1 MGKEIY
7 VPKGGGVQDST
18 TLNRLFRY
26 KAEQVSTIVTEAAD
40 VEDAIAY
47 ALDICDQK
55 EACTILPSGCEYNL
69 SESAQALCDGKPAK
83 LIAAPDLSRHHWDF
97 LLAECDKA
105 GIGAIRDGLRSHLGG
120 IDIGISWAQHG
131 IAETG
136 TLVIDSTD
144 EDLRLAT
151 MVSEIHI
158 AFLPLSGIVE
168 SATDLTRTLQSQ
180 MNTDSHYLAMVTGAS
195 RTADIER
202 VLALG
207 VHGPLELHI
216 VLIGEHHV

>member
-1 MGKEIY
+1 MVKE
-7 VPKGGGVQDST
+7 KGVLEST
-18 TLNRLFRY
+18 PLGRLFRS
-26 KAEQVSTIVTEAAD
+26 KAEAVSAFVREVTA

-47 ALDICDQK
+47 ALEICLQK
-55 EACTILPSGCEYNL
+55 EACTILPSGCEHHL
-69 SESAQALCDGKPAK
+69 SGKAKALCDGKPAK
-83 LIAAPDLSRHHWDF
+83 LIAAPDLNQQHWDI
-97 LLAECDKA
+97 LATGCDKA
-105 GIGAIRDGLRSHLGG
+105 GIGAIKEGLRNHLGG
-120 IDIGISWAQHG
+120 IDIGITWAQYG

-151 MVSEIHI
+151 MISEIHV
-158 AFLPLSGIVE
+158 AFLPFSGIYE
-168 SATDLTRTLQSQ
+168 SGADLTRPLRSQ
-180 MNTDSHYLAMVTGAS
+180 MEADGNYLAMVTGAS

-216 VLIGEHHV
+216 VVIGDEHV

>member
-1 MGKEIY
+1 MLEA
-7 VPKGGGVQDST
+7 T
-18 TLNRLFRY
+18 TLDRLFRY
-26 KAEQVSTIVTEAAD
+26 KAEQVSAIVKEVAV

-47 ALDICDQK
+47 AVDTCSQK
-55 EACTILPSGCEYNL
+55 EACAILPSGCEHHL
-69 SESAQALCDGKPAK
+69 SNPAQSLCNGKPAK
-83 LIAAPDLSRHHWDF
+83 LIAAPDLGRHHWQM
-97 LLAECDKA
+97 LVAKCDQA
-105 GIGAIRDGLRSHLGG
+105 GVGVIKDGLREHLGG
-120 IDIGISWAQHG
+120 IDIGITWAQHG
-131 IAETG
+131 IADTG

-158 AFLPLSGIVE
+158 AFLPLSDIVE
-168 SATDLTRTLQSQ
+168 SATDLSRQLLSK
-180 MNTDSHYLAMVTGAS
+180 MKGDGNYLAMVTGAS

-216 VLIGEHHV
+216 VLIKEHHA

>member
-1 MGKEIY
+1 MQE
-7 VPKGGGVQDST
+7 VT
-18 TLNRLFRY
+18 NLNRLFRY
-26 KAEQVSTIVTEAAD
+26 RAEQVSTIVTEVDD

-47 ALDICDQK
+47 ALDICNQK
-55 EACTILPSGCEYNL
+55 EACALLPSGCEL
-69 SESAQALCDGKPAK
+69 DISESAQSLCDGKPAK
-83 LIAAPDLSRHHWDF
+83 LIAAPDLSRHHWDR
-97 LLAECDKA
+97 LVAGCERE
-105 GIGAIRDGLRSHLGG
+105 GIGTIRDGLRNHLGG
-120 IDIGISWAQHG
+120 IDIGISWAQFG

-158 AFLPLSGIVE
+158 AFLPVSGIVE
-168 SATDLTRTLQSQ
+168 SAADLAHQLQDQ
-180 MNTDSHYLAMVTGAS
+180 MKNDDHYLAMVTGAS

-216 VLIGEHHV
+216 VLIKEPHV

>member
-1 MGKEIY
+1 M
-7 VPKGGGVQDST
+7 QDTT
-18 TLNRLFRY
+18 TLNRLFQY
-26 KAEQVSTIVTEAAD
+26 KAEQVSTIVTEVAA
-40 VEDAIAY
+40 VEDAIGY
-47 ALDICDQK
+47 AVDICNQK
-55 EACTILPSGCEYNL
+55 EVCTILPSGCEHDL
-69 SESAQALCDGKPAK
+69 SEGAQSLCHDKPAK
-83 LIAAPDLSRHHWDF
+83 LIAAPDLSQHQWD
-97 LLAECDKA
+97 LLVEDCEKS
-105 GIGAIRDGLRSHLGG
+105 GIGVIRDGLRSHLGG
-120 IDIGISWAQHG
+120 IDIGISWAQYG

-151 MVSEIHI
+151 MISEIHI

-168 SATDLTRTLQSQ
+168 SAADLTRQLQSQ
-180 MNTDSHYLAMVTGAS
+180 MNSDGHYLAMVTGAS

-216 VLIGEHHV
+216 VLIKEHHV

>member
-1 MGKEIY
+1 MG
-7 VPKGGGVQDST
+7 
-18 TLNRLFRY
+18 
-26 KAEQVSTIVTEAAD
+26 
-40 VEDAIAY
+40 
-47 ALDICDQK
+47 ICNQK
-55 EACTILPSGCEYNL
+55 EACSILPSGCEHDL
-69 SESAQALCDGKPAK
+69 SEGAQSLCHDKPAK
-83 LIAAPDLSRHHWDF
+83 LIAAPDLNQPHWE
-97 LLAECDKA
+97 LLVEDCDRA
-105 GIGAIRDGLRSHLGG
+105 GIGVIRDGLRRYLGG
-120 IDIGISWAQHG
+120 IDIGISWAQYG

-168 SATDLTRTLQSQ
+168 SAADLTDRLQTQ
-180 MNTDSHYLAMVTGAS
+180 MNSDGHYLAMVTGAS

-216 VLIGEHHV
+216 VLIKEHHV